1 MIYSLEGILEYS
13 DTSMAVVN
21 CGGVGYAVRTTFNT
35 ASKLAKTGEM
45 VKVYTYM
52 SVREDAVELF
62 GFYDTNE
69 LNCFK
74 QLISVSGVGPKAA
87 LSILSQMTPESFAL
101 AVVSSDSKAITKAQ
115 GIGTKIAQRIV
126 LELKDKMAKSE
137 ISAGENVIQVTANAH
152 TTTTNASE
160 AITALVVLG
169 YTNSEATKA
178 VSAYDPTLT
187 VEELIKKAL
196 IKLAS
201 GAL

>member
-1 MIYSLEGILEYS
+1 MIYSLEGILELS
-13 DTSMAVVN
+13 EPSMAVVN

-35 ASKLAKTGEM
+35 ITKLPKVGER

-87 LSILSQMTPESFAL
+87 LSILSEMTPESFAL

-178 VSAYDPTLT
+178 VSSLDPSLP
-187 VEELIKKAL
+187 VEELIKQAL
-196 IKLAS
+196 KKLVS
-201 GAL
+201 GAF

>member
-1 MIYSLEGILEYS
+1 MIYSLEGILELS
-13 DTSMAVVN
+13 EPSMAVVN
-21 CGGVGYAVRTTFNT
+21 CCGVGYGVRTTFNT
-35 ASKLAKTGEM
+35 ITKLPKVGERI
-45 VKVYTYM
+45 KVYTYM

-101 AVVSSDSKAITKAQ
+101 AVVSSDSKALTKAP
-115 GIGTKIAQRIV
+115 GIGLKTAQRIV

-137 ISAGENVIQVTANAH
+137 ISTDENVIQVTDNAH
-152 TTTTNASE
+152 TTTTTASE

-178 VSAYDPTLT
+178 VSSLDPALP
-187 VEELIKKAL
+187 VEELIKQAL
-196 IKLAS
+196 KKLVS

>member
-1 MIYSLEGILEYS
+1 MIYSLEGILELS
-13 DTSMAVVN
+13 EPSMAVVN

-35 ASKLAKTGEM
+35 IPKLPKVGER

-87 LSILSQMTPESFAL
+87 LSILSEMTPESFAL

-126 LELKDKMAKSE
+126 LELKDKMAKRE

-178 VSAYDPTLT
+178 VSSLDPSLP
-187 VEELIKKAL
+187 VEELIKQAL
-196 IKLAS
+196 KKLVS
-201 GAL
+201 GAF

>member
-35 ASKLAKTGEM
+35 ASKLAKVGEK

-87 LSILSQMTPESFAL
+87 LSILSQMTPEAFAL

-137 ISAGENVIQVTANAH
+137 ISAGENVIQVTSNAH

-178 VSAYDPTLT
+178 VSSLDPNLA

-196 IKLAS
+196 SKLVS
-201 GAL
+201 GAF

>member
-1 MIYSLEGILEYS
+1 MIYSLEGILELS
-13 DTSMAVVN
+13 EPSMAVVN

-35 ASKLAKTGEM
+35 ISKLAKVGER

-62 GFYDTNE
+62 GFHDTNE
-69 LNCFK
+69 LSCFK

-87 LSILSQMTPESFAL
+87 LSILSEMTPESFAL
-101 AVVSSDSKAITKAQ
+101 AVVSSDSKALTKAQ
-115 GIGTKIAQRIV
+115 GIGLKIAQRIV

-137 ISAGENVIQVTANAH
+137 ISAGESVIPVTMSAH
-152 TTTTNASE
+152 TTTTTASE

-178 VSAYDPTLT
+178 VSSLDPSLP
-187 VEELIKKAL
+187 VEELIKQAL
-196 IKLAS
+196 KKLVS